1 MKKIIFIA
9 AIAALIACGNK
20 SKEMAANANNLV
32 QQKTEIPESLNNE
45 EAVVKQVKAVYDY
58 LNNRKEGQPW
68 LDEKF
73 GTKEWQQ
80 TMQKLEMVDQRR
92 DEGFYADGFNPW
104 SFEYYGEKVTAED
117 IKAEILPN
125 GMARVSFTLKDNES
139 EGEDV
144 IWLMKVED
152 GQWRVNTIFNG
163 ESDLLVNMR
172 TYIEDAKFIVGF
184 DINKYIADM
193 NSQASKIDGG
203 KVTFGNFALV
213 DIDRDGKPELCA
225 TSLEPEY
232 NAVFSI
238 ASGKAKLL
246 EMADSRSNLVY
257 YEHGVGVQGSCG
269 TGCHMS
275 SFTVLKNSLADY
287 SFTVNEQ
294 YDMEGKLMETKC
306 SKDGKDIPYED
317 AMTMLDNG
325 ALGETVQV
333 QPEWHMVN

>member
-104 SFEYYGEKVTAED
+104 SFEFYGEKVTAED

-125 GMARVSFTLKDNES
+125 GMARV
-139 EGEDV
+139 
-144 IWLMKVED
+144 
-152 GQWRVNTIFNG
+152 
-163 ESDLLVNMR
+163 
-172 TYIEDAKFIVGF
+172 
-184 DINKYIADM
+184 
-193 NSQASKIDGG
+193 
-203 KVTFGNFALV
+203 
-213 DIDRDGKPELCA
+213 
-225 TSLEPEY
+225 
-232 NAVFSI
+232 
-238 ASGKAKLL
+238 
-246 EMADSRSNLVY
+246 
-257 YEHGVGVQGSCG
+257 
-269 TGCHMS
+269 
-275 SFTVLKNSLADY
+275 
-287 SFTVNEQ
+287 
-294 YDMEGKLMETKC
+294 
-306 SKDGKDIPYED
+306 
-317 AMTMLDNG
+317 
-325 ALGETVQV
+325 
-333 QPEWHMVN
+333 